1 MKYVIINTA
10 VDGTVTV
17 ATAVRLDTIGGIG
30 SSLTLSSQ
38 YNKIVLMYVDDNLWI
53 EL

>member
-10 VDGTVTV
+10 ADGTVTV
-17 ATAVRLDTIGGIG
+17 ATAVGLDTIGCIG
-30 SSLTLSSQ
+30 SSLTLISQ
-38 YNKIVLMYVDDNLWI
+38 YNKIILMYVADNLWI